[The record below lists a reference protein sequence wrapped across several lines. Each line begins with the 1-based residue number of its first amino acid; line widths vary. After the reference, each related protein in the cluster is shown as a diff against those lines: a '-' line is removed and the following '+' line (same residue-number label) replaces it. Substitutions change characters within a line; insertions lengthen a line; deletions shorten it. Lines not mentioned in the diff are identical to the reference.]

1 MTAYS
6 IWVGFDRRE
15 AAAFAVTRHSI
26 RRRLTVPLSVR
37 GLLLADLHAK
47 GLYRR
52 PTELRG
58 SVTWDMISDA
68 PQATEHANARW
79 LVPHLAKEGWAL
91 FLDGDML
98 ARANVMPIF
107 DGLDPNKA
115 VYCVKH
121 VHEPD
126 AAVKMDGQVQTR
138 YPRKNWSSLVIFNCS
153 HPANRALTVEM
164 INTLPGRDL
173 HRFCW
178 LADDLIGALPP
189 EWNFLVGISD
199 PAIVPRILHFTDG
212 TPDMPGYETVPYAA
226 EWRAELAR
234 WAA

>member
-1 MTAYS
+1 MEFS

-15 AAAFAVTRHSI
+15 GASFAVTRHSI
-26 RRRLTVPLSVR
+26 QRRLFAPLPVR
-37 GLLLADLHAK
+37 GLLLTELRAK
-47 GLYRR
+47 GLYAR
-52 PTELRG
+52 PTEQRG
-58 SVTWDMISDA
+58 NVTWDLISDA

-91 FLDGDML
+91 FCDGDML
-98 ARANVMPIF
+98 ARANLMPIF
-107 DGLDPNKA
+107 TDLDPNKA

-121 VHEPD
+121 AHE
-126 AAVKMDGQVQTR
+126 AATGLKMDGQVQTA
-138 YPRKNWSSLVIFNCS
+138 YPRKNWSSLMIFNCG
-153 HPANRALTVEM
+153 HPANQALTIDL
-164 INTLPGRDL
+164 INTRPGRDL

-178 LADDLIGALPP
+178 LDDDLIGGLSP

-199 PAIVPRILHFTDG
+199 PAMVPRMLHFTSG
-212 TPDMPGYETVPYAA
+212 TPDMPGYENVPYAD